1 MNYSDTYRFLFVLWD
16 GGGTIPPALALVRRV
31 LAAGHSVRVL
41 GPLSIEKKVKSLGA
55 DFSPTIHA
63 PVCDPGKADTEK
75 KGRSPAA
82 VAMAACDEYAR
93 DVEETIASFPVDIV
107 VADYLLTGVYAA
119 AEAAGIPC
127 ASLVPSV
134 YPLPLPGL
142 PPFGSGFSPAIG
154 IFGQIRDT
162 VVNFVYQ
169 RVWNMNLKGLNRTR
183 KRLGLPPV
191 RSMKDQMLR
200 AGRILVLTSSDFD
213 FPAQLPAHA
222 VYCGPQQDEPGQAA
236 PWQSPWG
243 EKQEEQPLI
252 LVSLSTTYQEQE
264 DLIQRILD
272 AVDGLPVHVLATLGH
287 AISPE
292 RFHAPSN
299 SRLVPFAPHGQILPH
314 TALVITHGGHGTV
327 LKALSYGVPVLVLP
341 MGRDQGDIAARVERL
356 GAGKKVSKKADPLEI
371 RSAVTAILDDPGFRK
386 AAAAIAEKM
395 TQKNEP
401 ARAVVEME
409 ALIRESKEGQTQ

>member
-1 MNYSDTYRFLFVLWD
+1 MNQSDTYRFLFVLWD

-41 GPLSIEKKVKSLGA
+41 GPLSIEEKVKATGA
-55 DFSPTIHA
+55 DFSLTRFA
-63 PVCDPGKADTEK
+63 PVCDPGNVDQEK

-107 VADYLLTGVYAA
+107 VTDYLLTGVYAA

-142 PPFGSGFSPAIG
+142 PPFGSGFSPAKG
-154 IFGQIRDT
+154 IAGRVRDS

-169 RVWNMNLKGLNRTR
+169 RVWNMNLKSLNSTRT
-183 KRLGLPPV
+183 RLGLPPV
-191 RSMKDQMLR
+191 RSMKGQMLR

-213 FPAQLPAHA
+213 FPAPLPDHA
-222 VYCGPQQDEPGQAA
+222 VYCGPQQEEPGQAA

-243 EKQEEQPLI
+243 EKQDQPLI

-264 DLIQRILD
+264 GLIQRILD

-287 AISPE
+287 AISPD
-292 RFHAPSN
+292 RFKTPSN
-299 SRLVPFAPHGQILPH
+299 TRLAAFAPHSQILPQA
-314 TALVITHGGHGTV
+314 ALVITHGGHGTV

-341 MGRDQGDIAARVERL
+341 MGRDQGDVAARVERL
-356 GAGKKVSKKADPLEI
+356 GAGKKVSKKAEPGVI
-371 RSAVTAILDDPGFRK
+371 RSAVKSILEAPGFRE
-386 AAAAIAEKM
+386 AAKSIAASIE
-395 TQKNEP
+395 QKNEP

-409 ALIRESKEGQTQ
+409 ALIRESREGHTL